1 MELQIETKNVELR
14 KGWETRINE
23 EKNKLIRHYANFIL
37 HLRVTI
43 EATISHKAGGYV
55 IKLIASVP
63 DDTIVVERKSESVRP
78 ALTAAFDVLGLQLK
92 EKMRKKRKSLKN
104 SVDEEAL
111 EAAPA

>member
-14 KGWETRINE
+14 KGWETRIDE
-23 EKNKLIRHYANFIL
+23 AKNKLIRHYANFIL

-43 EATISHKAGGYV
+43 EATMSHKAGGYV

-63 DDTIVVERKSESVRP
+63 DDTIVVERKGESVRP

-92 EKMRKKRKSLKN
+92 EKMRKKRKSLKA
-104 SVDEEAL
+104 SVEEAL

>member
-1 MELQIETKNVELR
+1 MELKIEAKNVELR

-43 EATISHKAGGYV
+43 TATTSHKAGGYV
-55 IKLIASVP
+55 IKLIAGVP

-92 EKMRKKRKSLKN
+92 EKMRKKRNSLK
-104 SVDEEAL
+104 SSGEEEA
-111 EAAPA
+111 AFT